1 MTGDETKS
9 DAPQPAGED
18 GLTQAEKKRLE
29 ARRRFIA
36 GGAVALPLIVSVSR
50 ETFAN
55 HWYYHDDDD
64 DKNMKLVGRSLCVSI
79 GIKSNKNHKKNTFN
93 SIMCKVKK
101 S

>member
-9 DAPQPAGED
+9 DAPQPAGND
-18 GLTQAEKKRLE
+18 GLTQAERKRLE

-50 ETFAN
+50 ETFAH
-55 HWYYHDDDD
+55 HWYYNNNN
-64 DKNMKLVGRSLCVSI
+64 DKDMKLVGRSLCVSI

-93 SIMCKVKK
+93 SIMCQVKK